1 MTNMKKI
8 GSLLFIMVLMTGT
21 VTADDKSEPAV
32 EPVPTFSSQD
42 PCERVSG
49 LDDESRPRRRPGY
62 PVLTLEAPECV
73 PGRVEAAE
81 IRYLRQGPTVPD
93 RWRIVDTLGYESN
106 LWDPYSSNNPLKAD
120 RPVIGKDWFFNL
132 LAISDTVYEPR
143 TIPTP
148 VGSAS
153 TNRAGSLDVIGD
165 GKQYLFNQNVIIE
178 TVLYKGDTVYKPP
191 DHEFRLLVVGNWNL
205 TEVEEDGFLKADPSF
220 GTRRSETGL
229 YLQQAFYDYHIR
241 DVSPRYDF
249 ESIRFGI
256 QPFSNDF
263 RGFLFQDQ
271 PFGVRFFGIRD
282 NAIWQYNVAWFR
294 RLDKDINSGLNDVSA
309 GLRDDDLFVFN
320 LYKQDAPSLGFT
332 SEFSVIYNRNREG
345 GDFVFDANNFL
356 ARPASIGLEQGRDY
370 DVAYLGYNGDG
381 HFGPWN
387 LSASTYFAIG
397 EESQGT
403 FVPEK
408 TDIFS
413 YFLAAE
419 GSRDF
424 DWTRLRLSFA
434 HASGDNDPFD
444 NDANGFDA
452 IFDNPQF
459 AGGETSYWIRQGIPY
474 IGGGKVALTSRN
486 SLLPNLRSSKEQGQ
500 SNFTNPGLTLLG
512 VGADFDLSPQTR
524 LSLNF
529 NQLWFADTSSLEFTR
544 AQEDISKNIGQDISA
559 ALIWRPY
566 ATQNIVFRLSG
577 AILHPGSGWKDL
589 YGSDETLYSVL
600 GNLILAY

>member
-1 MTNMKKI
+1 MNSMNKF
-8 GSLLFIMVLMTGT
+8 GLLLFAGILSSATVL
-21 VTADDKSEPAV
+21 ADDKSEVTDDPI
-32 EPVPTFSSQD
+32 PTIANQD
-42 PCERVSG
+42 PCAAVS
-49 LDDESRPRRRPGY
+49 DSTETRPRRRPGY
-62 PVLTLEAPECV
+62 PVLTFEDPECF
-73 PGRVEAAE
+73 PGRVSTPE
-81 IRYLRQGPTVPD
+81 IRYLRQGPPVPD

-106 LWDPYSSNNPLKAD
+106 LWDPYSGNNPLKAD

-132 LAISDTVYEPR
+132 SVISDTVLEPR

-148 VGSAS
+148 VGSAV
-153 TNRAGSLDVIGD
+153 TRRPGSLDVIGK
-165 GKQYLFNQNVIIE
+165 GEQYLFNQNVIVE

-191 DHEFRLLVVGNWNL
+191 DHEFRIVAVGNWNI
-205 TEVEEDGFLKADPSF
+205 TEVEEDGVVKADPAF
-220 GTRRSETGL
+220 GNRRNESGL

-256 QPFSNDF
+256 QPFNNDF

-320 LYKQDAPSLGFT
+320 LYKQDAPELGFT

-345 GDFVFDANNFL
+345 DDFVFDANNFL

-370 DVAYLGYNGDG
+370 DVVYMGYNGDG

-387 LSASTYFAIG
+387 LSTSAYLTVG
-397 EESQGT
+397 EESRGT

-408 TDIFS
+408 TDVFS
-413 YFLAAE
+413 YFFAAE

-444 NDANGFDA
+444 NTAKGFDA

-500 SNFTNPGLTLLG
+500 SNFSNPGLTLIG

-524 LSLNF
+524 LSLNL
-529 NQLWFADTSSLEFTR
+529 NQLWFADTAVLEFTR

-577 AILHPGSGWKDL
+577 AILHPGGGWKDL

-600 GNLILAY
+600 GNLVLAY